1 MRLTC
6 ANSCLLL
13 GEADARITRL
23 PRIMFKAGRSSGNG
37 GRGPRGGPPA
47 PLDFSDMGRGLS
59 VYGGGS
65 MGAFSSD
72 IMAM

>member
-1 MRLTC
+1 MRHTC
-6 ANSCLLL
+6 ASNCLLL

-37 GRGPRGGPPA
+37 GRGPRGCPPA
-47 PLDFSDMGRGLS
+47 PLDFSGMGIGLS

-65 MGAFSSD
+65 MGTFSSD
-72 IMAM
+72 MLAM